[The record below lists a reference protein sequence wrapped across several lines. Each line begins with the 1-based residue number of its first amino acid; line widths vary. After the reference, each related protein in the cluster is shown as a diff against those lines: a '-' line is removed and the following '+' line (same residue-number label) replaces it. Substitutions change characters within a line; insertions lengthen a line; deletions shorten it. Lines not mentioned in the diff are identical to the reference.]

1 MGELNG
7 CLEAVPE
14 GGKSPACRLPA
25 ESTAGLKGPL
35 GEGEAYRK
43 GGGKAS
49 QALLVPRRDCA
60 FIQAGSTHLAF
71 LVCTCEYGT
80 LLKTA
85 GILDCSERERARN
98 QGRGGL

>member
-1 MGELNG
+1 MEKAQL
-7 CLEAVPE
+7 
-14 GGKSPACRLPA
+14 
-25 ESTAGLKGPL
+25 AGFLLRARPDPL

-85 GILDCSERERARN
+85 GILDCSERECARN
-98 QGRGGL
+98 QSRGVFDS